1 MTINGNDHS
10 TTKMNTM
17 AEANIPDN
25 YVSYT
30 LKNQKALPLRA
41 ILGITPM
48 LGTVGGYFTSLRWE
62 TALWAVTYYYMTG
75 LGITAGYDRLW
86 AHRSY
91 NVSRPLQIALALL
104 GAGAVEGSIKWRA
117 RGHRAHHQYTDT
129 DLDPYNA
136 RKRVLWSHIGWMI
149 IKPRCRPG
157 VADMVTSRHYLKL
170 VVIMGIVLPTV
181 VPGLGWGDWQGGY
194 VYVGLLRLLFIHH
207 SRPSTTSIP
216 PCDHLISARI
226 TIDEGY
232 HNFHH
237 QLPMDYRNAIR
248 WYQYDLTKWS
258 ARRLAL
264 PPISRYG
271 TFPENEVRKGQLTM
285 HLKRL
290 REAQET
296 LTWPSDNSHLPHPG
310 GRHLA
315 KNVERDAAT
324 AFFGGVYDHSN
335 AAHNVTVGI
344 LYGGAPHGLEDKM
357 IPPSQR
363 LRVARYN
370 EIGGSGYSS
379 AALSD
384 GEGLLG

>member
-157 VADMVTSRHYLKL
+157 VADVSDASKNDIL

-207 SRPSTTSIP
+207 STVCVNSLVWCQPCIHIRFNIP
-216 PCDHLISARI
+216 L
-226 TIDEGY
+226 
-232 HNFHH
+232 
-237 QLPMDYRNAIR
+237 Q
-248 WYQYDLTKWS
+248 
-258 ARRLAL
+258 
-264 PPISRYG
+264 

>member
-17 AEANIPDN
+17 
-25 YVSYT
+25 
-30 LKNQKALPLRA
+30 RA

-207 SRPSTTSIP
+207 VWCQPCIHIRFNIP
-216 PCDHLISARI
+216 L
-226 TIDEGY
+226 
-232 HNFHH
+232 
-237 QLPMDYRNAIR
+237 Q
-248 WYQYDLTKWS
+248 
-258 ARRLAL
+258 
-264 PPISRYG
+264 

-335 AAHNVTVGI
+335 AAHNVSLSLICRRSFPCSLMSYIAACYEAVGI

>member
-1 MTINGNDHS
+1 MVTDHS

-48 LGTVGGYFTSLRWE
+48 LGTVGAYFTSLRWE
-62 TALWAVTYYYMTG
+62 DGPVG
-75 LGITAGYDRLW
+75 RITAGYDRLW

-157 VADMVTSRHYLKL
+157 VADVSDASKNDIL

-181 VPGLGWGDWQGGY
+181 VAGLGWGDWQGGY
-194 VYVGLLRLLFIHH
+194 VYVGLLRRLFVHH
-207 SRPSTTSIP
+207 STVCVNSLVHWLGEAPFDDKHTP
-216 PCDHLISARI
+216 LW
-226 TIDEGY
+226 Y
-232 HNFHH
+232 H
-237 QLPMDYRNAIR
+237 
-248 WYQYDLTKWS
+248 YDLTKWS

-271 TFPENEVRKGQLTM
+271 TFPENEVRKGQRTM

-296 LTWPSDNSHLPHPG
+296 LTWPSDNSHLLHPG
-310 GRHLA
+310 GRHPLT
-315 KNVERDAAT
+315 KNIGRGAT
-324 AFFGGVYDHSN
+324 MAFFGGVYDHSN
-335 AAHNVTVGI
+335 AAHNVTACYEAVGI

-384 GEGLLG
+384 GDLGLLG